1 MANSADSPDGRPA
14 HGFTRLLRQ
23 FRPSHQH
30 SAFSATL
37 LLMTAVML
45 SRVIG
50 YMREAYI
57 AYAFGA
63 GPATDAYVAGF
74 TIPDWLNY
82 LVAGGTASI
91 TFVSIY
97 TRFVAEKKEAEAEKT
112 FSVIITVM
120 TAVLGVGIL
129 LAEIFTPQIS
139 RQLFPKF
146 SPEQMQ
152 LCVHLTRI
160 LLPAQLFFYV
170 GGVVSAVLLSR
181 RLFLFPAFA
190 PLLYNAAII
199 GGGVLLSRRLGI
211 ASLAY
216 GAVAGSFLGPFLI
229 NAIGAARIGTGYRI
243 SFDLRN
249 SAFRE
254 WVRLSIP
261 LMLGVSLVTAD
272 DWILRYFASGAVGDI
287 TRLNYAKKLFAVPIA
302 VLGQATSQ
310 ASLPFFAKLFGEK
323 RLREFADTVNG
334 SIYRIVAASLLAVS
348 FMIAASLP
356 LVDLVYRRGRFTF
369 SDSQETALYFFWFSL
384 SLCFWAAQGLYSR
397 AFYAAGNTV
406 VPMVAT
412 SLITLASI
420 PIYSALFRHFSTV
433 GLAMAS
439 DIGIVANT
447 LALAFLLHRRQLV
460 QVSGLH
466 WREIGKAGITAAA
479 AGGLSYEVAR
489 LVLVNNSRTA
499 DLKALGLITI
509 TWAGAVAAGLWLTRS
524 SLPGDLRRRKPTAY
538 PRVAEVQ
545 AAESGAGIEP

>member
-1 MANSADSPDGRPA
+1 MNRVL
-14 HGFTRLLRQ
+14 RLL
-23 FRPSHQH
+23 RPSHQH

-37 LLMTAVML
+37 LLMSAVML

-50 YMREAYI
+50 YVREAYI

-97 TRFVAEKKEAEAEKT
+97 TRFVAEKKEAEAQKT

-120 TAVLGVGIL
+120 TAVLGVGIFL
-129 LAEIFTPQIS
+129 TEIFTPEIS
-139 RQLFPKF
+139 RLLFPKF
-146 SPEQMQ
+146 NPEQMQ

-190 PLLYNAAII
+190 PLLYNGAII
-199 GGGVLLSRRLGI
+199 AGGVLLSRRLGI

-216 GAVAGSFLGPFLI
+216 GAVIGSFLGPFLI
-229 NAIGAARIGTGYRI
+229 NAIGAARIGTGYSI
-243 SFDLRN
+243 SFDVRN
-249 SAFRE
+249 PAFRE
-254 WVRLSIP
+254 WVKLSIP

-287 TRLNYAKKLFAVPIA
+287 TRLNYAKKLFSVPIA

-323 RLREFADTVNG
+323 RLREFSDTVNG
-334 SIYRIVAASLLAVS
+334 SIYRIVAASLLASS
-348 FMIAASLP
+348 FMIAAALP
-356 LVDLVYRRGRFTF
+356 LVDLVYRRGRFLF
-369 SDSQETALYFFWFSL
+369 SDSQETEMYFFWFSL

-397 AFYAAGNTV
+397 AFYASGNTLI
-406 VPMVAT
+406 PMVAT

-420 PIYSALFRHFSTV
+420 PVYSALFSRFSTV

-439 DIGIVANT
+439 DLGIVANT

-460 QVSGLH
+460 RVSEVRWG
-466 WREIGKAGITAAA
+466 EIGKAAITAAV
-479 AGGLSYEVAR
+479 AGFLSYGVAR
-489 LVLVNNSRTA
+489 VLMVNNSRTA
-499 DLKALGLITI
+499 DLKVLGLITI
-509 TWAGAVAAGLWLTRS
+509 TWAGAVAAGLRLTRS
-524 SLPGDLRRRKPTAY
+524 SLPGDLRRRKSITY

-545 AAESGAGIEP
+545 AADLSGGIEP

>member
-1 MANSADSPDGRPA
+1 MANSADSPARPVQGLA
-14 HGFTRLLRQ
+14 RLLRL

-50 YMREAYI
+50 YVREAYI

-97 TRFVAEKKEAEAEKT
+97 TRFVAEKKEAEAQKT

-129 LAEIFTPQIS
+129 LTEIFTPQIS
-139 RQLFPKF
+139 RLLFPKF
-146 SPEQMQ
+146 NPEQMQ

-181 RLFLFPAFA
+181 RLFLFPAFG

-199 GGGVLLSRRLGI
+199 AGGVVAGHQFGI

-216 GAVAGSFLGPFLI
+216 GAVIGSIAGPFLI
-229 NAIGAARIGTGYRI
+229 NAIGAAKIGTGYRP
-243 SFDLRN
+243 SFQIGN
-249 SAFRE
+249 PAFRE

-272 DWILRYFASGAVGDI
+272 DWILRYFASSGIGDI
-287 TRLNYAKKLFAVPIA
+287 ARLNYAKRLFAVPIA
-302 VLGQATSQ
+302 ILGQATGQ
-310 ASLPFFAKLFGEK
+310 ASLPFF
-323 RLREFADTVNG
+323 
-334 SIYRIVAASLLAVS
+334 
-348 FMIAASLP
+348 
-356 LVDLVYRRGRFTF
+356 
-369 SDSQETALYFFWFSL
+369 
-384 SLCFWAAQGLYSR
+384 SR
-397 AFYAAGNTV
+397 
-406 VPMVAT
+406 
-412 SLITLASI
+412 
-420 PIYSALFRHFSTV
+420 
-433 GLAMAS
+433 
-439 DIGIVANT
+439 
-447 LALAFLLHRRQLV
+447 
-460 QVSGLH
+460 
-466 WREIGKAGITAAA
+466 
-479 AGGLSYEVAR
+479 
-489 LVLVNNSRTA
+489 
-499 DLKALGLITI
+499 
-509 TWAGAVAAGLWLTRS
+509 
-524 SLPGDLRRRKPTAY
+524 
-538 PRVAEVQ
+538 
-545 AAESGAGIEP
+545 